1 MKLPATKGR
10 TRSHSCPQTQ
20 QRTATRLSL
29 VRASSCSLLVFGFNT
44 RASSDDSNRVVLK
57 RPSDYINASRV
68 TAAEVYKR
76 HDVGNEDE
84 DEDEVEEEEEEEEA
98 CQTQQRAP
106 ADYLVTQGPLAHTV
120 EDFWWM
126 AWENRS
132 RAIVMLCS
140 CDEKGVNKSVRYWPT
155 VTEPVLNC
163 GPFVVRLVRSYS
175 FEADTVCTEL
185 SITNGQESTEPRT
198 IMHYQFTGW
207 ADHCVLASSLPIRRL
222 IRKVSEDAGD
232 AGGPPLRFPRNT
244 VVHCSAGI
252 GRSGTF
258 CAIHVALQKLH
269 RLLAEEEE
277 GTQSA
282 DNTQLALLAT
292 EMLRAVNVCAIVKE
306 LRRQRCGMVQGLEQY
321 TFCHYAVQ
329 DELTELG
336 ILRAPYCCFLGTAR
350 CASGTTAHPPCS
362 MHHEHEEDTNS
373 KTDSPPEER

>member
-1 MKLPATKGR
+1 MPNAAASARGLLGHAGPAGAHRRGFLVDGVGEPQQGDRDAVQLRREGR
-10 TRSHSCPQTQ
+10 GVYHPPPGC
-20 QRTATRLSL
+20 RLLIANS
-29 VRASSCSLLVFGFNT
+29 
-44 RASSDDSNRVVLK
+44 
-57 RPSDYINASRV
+57 
-68 TAAEVYKR
+68 
-76 HDVGNEDE
+76 
-84 DEDEVEEEEEEEEA
+84 
-98 CQTQQRAP
+98 Q
-106 ADYLVTQGPLAHTV
+106 
-120 EDFWWM
+120 
-126 AWENRS
+126 
-132 RAIVMLCS
+132 
-140 CDEKGVNKSVRYWPT
+140 NKSVRYWPT